1 MSHVQTMRNSGLYTI
16 LNKDPSAE
24 HLKEVKRNVKKSV
37 LLSDQTKRIIIPS
50 TANSARFSVLP

>member
-1 MSHVQTMRNSGLYTI
+1 MRNSGLYTI